1 MTRVQRAWLR
11 GGLIGFAIML
21 VLWGLASATD
31 GYDDGAGAKVFATV
45 FLAAVTGL
53 LPGFG
58 IEMFAT
64 RRSARRRLPPP
75 PAPPVALPPPDD
87 IWQRMLEQCQQSM
100 RTVDEAVDV
109 APDSAAKKWLVS
121 LQGKMT
127 TELGNAGSLV
137 RLARAEFPDERGQEG
152 SAAAVAH
159 PLYWQLRKAVADF
172 TTSREGVVA
181 IAAKLVHQ
189 PDLDQVR
196 TDLDMLSQQLPE
208 LSEPDQT

>member
-1 MTRVQRAWLR
+1 MTRVQRAWRR
-11 GGLIGFAIML
+11 GGLIGFIVML
-21 VLWGLASATD
+21 VLWGAVTLTD
-31 GYDDGAGAKVFATV
+31 GDDGGVGAALF
-45 FLAAVTGL
+45 AAVILGAGTGL
-53 LPGFG
+53 LPGFA
-58 IEMFAT
+58 IDMFAT
-64 RRSARRRLPPP
+64 RHSARRQSAPP
-75 PAPPVALPPPDD
+75 PAPPVAVPPPDD

-109 APDSAAKKWLVS
+109 APASAAKKWLVT

-127 TELGNAGSLV
+127 TELGNATSLV
-137 RLARAEFPDERGQEG
+137 RLARAEFPDEHGSG
-152 SAAAVAH
+152 SADAVAH

-172 TTSREGVVA
+172 TTSREGIVA

-196 TDLDMLSQQLPE
+196 TDLDMLTQQLPE

>member
-21 VLWGLASATD
+21 VLWGLVEATD
-31 GYDDGAGAKVFATV
+31 GYDDPVGARVFATV
-45 FLAAVTGL
+45 FLGAVTGL

-58 IEMFAT
+58 IEMYIS
-64 RRSARRRLPPP
+64 RGKRLRQVLAQTPPQ
-75 PAPPVALPPPDD
+75 VTLPPPDD
-87 IWQRMLEQCQQSM
+87 IWQRMLDQCQRSM

-109 APDSAAKKWLVS
+109 APASAAKDWLVS

-137 RLARAEFPDERGQEG
+137 RLARAEFPDEHGSG
-152 SAAAVAH
+152 SAEALAH
-159 PLYWQLRKAVADF
+159 PLYGQLNQAVADF
-172 TTSREGVVA
+172 ATSRERIVA
-181 IAAKLVHQ
+181 IAAKLLHQ

-196 TDLDMLSQQLPE
+196 TDLDMLTQELPE
-208 LSEPDQT
+208 LGGPAQA